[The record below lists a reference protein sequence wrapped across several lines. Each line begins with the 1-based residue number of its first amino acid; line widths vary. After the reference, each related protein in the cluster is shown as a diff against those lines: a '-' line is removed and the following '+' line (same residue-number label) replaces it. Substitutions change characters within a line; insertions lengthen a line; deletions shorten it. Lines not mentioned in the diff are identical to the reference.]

1 MNQFK
6 IFVVEDD
13 TWYASFLSHYLSLNN
28 EYSVEKYTTGK
39 DCLNNLHKKP
49 SIITLDFSLPDMTGK
64 ELLIK
69 IKQIHP
75 EIPVIIISG
84 QDDITTAVD
93 LIKQGACDYIVKN
106 DETTNRLWNTI
117 RLQRENISLKTENE
131 RLKKEVSKK
140 YDFSKTIIGES
151 KELRKV
157 FEVLEKAADTP
168 VSVTITGET
177 GTGKELIANAI
188 HFRSSRNG
196 KPFVAVNIGAIP
208 KELVESELFGYEK
221 GAYTGAHTRK
231 AGIFEEASGGTIF
244 LDEIAEMD
252 LNIQSKFLRVL
263 QEREVKRIGGSSLIK
278 VDVRIITASH
288 KNLAEEVQKGNFR
301 TDLYY
306 RIMGIPINLPP
317 LRERGKD
324 IIILAKHF
332 ADSYCKE
339 NNLKKV
345 TFTEDAISKLLSY
358 SYPGNIRELKS
369 TIELSVVLSDSSII
383 DSGQINFTPAGS
395 HIAELD
401 KNMTLEEHMFCI
413 IKSYLIKYGNN
424 PTDVAKRLGIS
435 RATIYRYLKEMNY
448 GTSLSN

>member
-140 YDFSKTIIGES
+140 YDFSK
-151 KELRKV
+151 R
-157 FEVLEKAADTP
+157 
-168 VSVTITGET
+168 
-177 GTGKELIANAI
+177 
-188 HFRSSRNG
+188 R
-196 KPFVAVNIGAIP
+196 
-208 KELVESELFGYEK
+208 
-221 GAYTGAHTRK
+221 
-231 AGIFEEASGGTIF
+231 
-244 LDEIAEMD
+244 
-252 LNIQSKFLRVL
+252 
-263 QEREVKRIGGSSLIK
+263 
-278 VDVRIITASH
+278 
-288 KNLAEEVQKGNFR
+288 
-301 TDLYY
+301 
-306 RIMGIPINLPP
+306 
-317 LRERGKD
+317 
-324 IIILAKHF
+324 
-332 ADSYCKE
+332 
-339 NNLKKV
+339 
-345 TFTEDAISKLLSY
+345 
-358 SYPGNIRELKS
+358 
-369 TIELSVVLSDSSII
+369 
-383 DSGQINFTPAGS
+383 
-395 HIAELD
+395 
-401 KNMTLEEHMFCI
+401 
-413 IKSYLIKYGNN
+413 
-424 PTDVAKRLGIS
+424 
-435 RATIYRYLKEMNY
+435 
-448 GTSLSN
+448 